1 MKVFFRSLI
10 RRAVESFPIDGEKK
24 GRLLK
29 TLLRISRKQG
39 ADGFEGD
46 KGMMELDLGEIRD

>member
-1 MKVFFRSLI
+1 MRRQELPEKERSTVKDFFRSLI

-24 GRLLK
+24 ERLLK

-39 ADGFEGD
+39 ADG
-46 KGMMELDLGEIRD
+46 